1 MGEAE
6 MLWKRKKKGAERMEA
21 DFVEYEGKW
30 YGYVVKPYRYEIEE
44 ITGDTAVVIRDEN
57 GKLVAEIRII
67 TR

>member
-1 MGEAE
+1 
-6 MLWKRKKKGAERMEA
+6 MEA

-44 ITGDTAVVIRDEN
+44 ITGDTAVVVRDGN